1 MTTEQL
7 IAKLEREQY
16 ETDDP
21 GHSAL
26 ELAAR
31 KGWNSRAK
39 ELIACLRLEAGIAE
53 IKQAPAMD
61 LRFKAALT
69 GFDVSDQDGED

>member
-1 MTTEQL
+1 MNVAAL
-7 IAKLEREQY
+7 IRKLEAEQY

-31 KGWNSRAK
+31 RGWNNRAK
-39 ELIACLRLEAGIAE
+39 ELIASLRIEAGLVE
-53 IKQAPAMD
+53 LEQATPMD
-61 LRFKAALT
+61 LRFKASLT
-69 GFDVSDQDGED
+69 GFDVSDQDGEG